1 MFSVLPPSR
10 NSVAR
15 ELWVEIIYIYIDHYL
30 HIKTRILTGYIVA
43 TRNDRFLMWY
53 SELQAQINILV
64 ATRVF
69 FTTSLW
75 INETLNRSIAVD
87 RKTHAEKRQLRAA
100 LIILEV

>member
-1 MFSVLPPSR
+1 
-10 NSVAR
+10 
-15 ELWVEIIYIYIDHYL
+15 
-30 HIKTRILTGYIVA
+30 
-43 TRNDRFLMWY
+43 MWY